1 MRLENKKVDKYLKE
15 NDKVYTC
22 FVCGKPVTEDDEFE
36 WFGLDGDKIHKKC
49 KPNLDDACEFINNM
63 TDKEFEKYLLG
74 N

>member
-1 MRLENKKVDKYLKE
+1 MYI
-15 NDKVYTC
+15 C

-49 KPNLDDACEFINNM
+49 KPNVDEACDFINNM
-63 TDKEFEKYLLG
+63 TDEEFEKYLLG

>member
-1 MRLENKKVDKYLKE
+1 M
-15 NDKVYTC
+15 YTC

-49 KPNLDDACEFINNM
+49 KPNVDEAWDFINNM
-63 TDKEFEKYLLG
+63 TDEEFEKYLLG